1 MHWPPS
7 KGGSTQCSSNGFFF
21 DYNRCIGRALAV
33 AIQGHLY
40 YGIDVEIEARVAK
53 IAP

>member
-1 MHWPPS
+1 L
-7 KGGSTQCSSNGFFF
+7 
-21 DYNRCIGRALAV
+21 DDRCIGRALAV

-40 YGIDVEIEARVAK
+40 YGIDVEIEAWVAK

>member
-7 KGGSTQCSSNGFFF
+7 QEGTTQCSSNGFLHF
-21 DYNRCIGRALAV
+21 DDRCIGRALAV

-40 YGIDVEIEARVAK
+40 YGIDVEIEAWVAK